1 MVFTAIPCI
10 RFNSAYKSAD
20 GVPSLPTMRYFPVK
34 DEHIDIAEKI
44 GADYKRFGQ
53 LILNDDDG
61 TKVNNIEVFKRGD
74 PVPIADEILHQWR
87 LGKGKKPVTWQTLV
101 ECLRATGLNVL
112 ADKIESSLSK
122 HENKNKK
129 FMDFERDHSEL

>member
-1 MVFTAIPCI
+1 
-10 RFNSAYKSAD
+10 
-20 GVPSLPTMRYFPVK
+20 MRYFPVK

-44 GADYKRFGQ
+44 GADYKCFGQ
-53 LILNDDDG
+53 LILNDNDG

-74 PVPIADEILHQWR
+74 PVLIADEILQQWR

-112 ADKIESSLSK
+112 ANNIEYSLSK
-122 HENKNKK
+122 QDENKKTR
-129 FMDFERDHSEL
+129 DFERDHSEL

>member
-1 MVFTAIPCI
+1 
-10 RFNSAYKSAD
+10 
-20 GVPSLPTMRYFPVK
+20 MRYFRVK

-61 TKVNNIEVFKRGD
+61 TKVNNIDVFKHGD
-74 PVPIADEILHQWR
+74 PVPEILRQWR

-112 ADKIESSLSK
+112 ADDIEFSIR
-122 HENKNKK
+122 
-129 FMDFERDHSEL
+129 DFERNHSEL